1 MSVVLIT
8 KFDEDTQK
16 DFCSSDKKWLGS
28 SHVIKKNVKAG
39 VAIAFV
45 NKAGIW
51 AVGELADCPG
61 TKSPCRPRNDQDVDV
76 YQGENAAYNA
86 YKICLK
92 SVNILSKPVDFET
105 VRMAIGA
112 TDEKQKTNIWKYGN
126 CRSFSEAFIGKLGE
140 EPETIQRYNA
150 YIHALLKTP
159 PQAIKKIKIKS
170 KVPASA
176 ATASA
181 AAATASAAAPPK
193 KSVWLSIRN
202 RPQESKTLPIVWEHI
217 EDISD
222 DEEDTPE
229 DAEERFYLIEESKA
243 RLNRRIYENKVDELQ
258 GAGLFLSW
266 AEEKPL
272 EMHPNQL
279 FIDGQEYILT
289 WVDILPINK

>member
-39 VAIAFV
+39 VAVAFV

-61 TKSPCRPRNDQDVDV
+61 TMSPCRPRNDQDIDV
-76 YQGENAAYNA
+76 YQGENAVYNA

-105 VRMAIGA
+105 VRIAIGA

-126 CRSFSEAFIGKLGE
+126 CRSFSEAFIVKLGE

-150 YIHALLKTP
+150 YIYALLKTP
-159 PQAIKKIKIKS
+159 PPEIKKLKIKS
-170 KVPASA
+170 KVPA
-176 ATASA
+176 TAS
-181 AAATASAAAPPK
+181 AAPPK
-193 KSVWLSIRN
+193 KSVWLSIRT
-202 RPQESKTLPIVWEHI
+202 RPQVKKTLPIVWEHI

-222 DEEDTPE
+222 DEEDTPQKAGKRLS
-229 DAEERFYLIEESKA
+229 DMKDSKVQ
-243 RLNRRIYENKVDELQ
+243 LHRRIYEIKLDELQ
-258 GAGLFLSW
+258 SAGLFLTW
-266 AEEKPL
+266 APVKPMPFRM
-272 EMHPNQL
+272 E
-279 FIDGQEYILT
+279 
-289 WVDILPINK
+289 W